1 VLCAGAGVTT
11 WTTSQIH
18 LVTED
23 FAKFGYLLIRVPAAS
38 QDADEQEAESGHQSP
53 LELAVLVR
61 GQRVQVIEAA
71 GRPASGVAG
80 FELARAADTIA
91 GCGRAELAVDL
102 DGVLMPV
109 GYVRPRR
116 LAPGVDLLASG
127 AELSDDLLAP
137 R

>member
-1 VLCAGAGVTT
+1 M
-11 WTTSQIH
+11 
-18 LVTED
+18 
-23 FAKFGYLLIRVPAAS
+23 
-38 QDADEQEAESGHQSP
+38 
-53 LELAVLVR
+53 
-61 GQRVQVIEAA
+61 QVIEA
-71 GRPASGVAG
+71 SGQQSPGLAG

-91 GCGRAELAVDL
+91 AYGRAELAVDM

-127 AELSDDLLAP
+127 AELSADLLAP